1 MARGSLVA
9 TAMDSLLSDLRYAV
23 RTLLKSPGF
32 TLVAVL
38 TLALGIGAN
47 TAIFSVLYGVLLR
60 PLPYPEPDRLVGLSE
75 VYQGNRD
82 ERDVTYAEFT
92 FLRDNTSSFESFAV
106 STSVGFDVY
115 ASGGAERVDG
125 LRVSKEYF
133 RALGVHPALG
143 RDFAADEDVLGGPN
157 VVILS
162 HGLWVRGFGSDPSLV
177 GRAIS
182 VEGAPYTVV
191 GVLPAGFRSPF
202 PVDLYSTMGQVSRSI
217 GGGEN
222 LHVIARLGPGTTVA
236 QAQNAAGPAVAA
248 FMRQFIPHAPTDF
261 AIGFYPYRQLLVTGF
276 RTPIGALFVA
286 VGLVL
291 LIACANVANLVLSR
305 AAARTRELAVRV
317 SLGATRRR
325 LARQLLTESVLLG
338 LVGGAAGLV
347 VADWG
352 LSLLLPLVPT
362 DLARASDIRL
372 DGRALLFTAA
382 ASVLT
387 GLLFGFVAAWRAGTV
402 DLRDALKEGSGRT
415 TAAPG
420 EGRLRNTLVV
430 AEVALSLVLSVGAGL
445 LIQSIA
451 NLVRTDTGFDPSHVV
466 AAEMWLTGSGYD
478 STAQIAGFYQRLEE
492 RLAATPGVRSAGVVE
507 AGIPLV
513 QGGNFGAAVSG
524 TYLEATINYRTVTPE
539 YFPTMGIPVK
549 QGRNFGRLDV
559 GSSEP
564 VAVVSE
570 SFARRFLGPQPLD
583 RMVVVGGRNQPPR
596 RVVGVVGDV
605 KQLIDMPVV
614 TTVFLPSAQTPA
626 GFTRLFSGWFPINVV
641 VRTAGDPAV
650 LKATVERVV
659 RETDAHV
666 PVGRVRTMDEILSDS
681 LALRRLVML
690 LLSLFAGLAAVL
702 AAVGTYGVMSY
713 LVAQRTHE
721 FGVRV
726 ALGAP
731 QGEVLRTVLVRGLAL
746 AGGGA
751 LLGLAGAAA
760 LTRLLASQLYGVEPL
775 DPLTFAAVTGVLL
788 LVALVACWIP
798 ARRATK
804 VDPIVALRSE

>member
-1 MARGSLVA
+1 MRAPA
-9 TAMDSLLSDLRYAV
+9 
-23 RTLLKSPGF
+23 F
-32 TLVAVL
+32 TLVALL

-60 PLPYPEPDRLVGLSE
+60 PLPYPEPERLVGLSE
-75 VYQGNRD
+75 VYQGTRD
-82 ERDVTYAEFT
+82 ERDVTYPEFT
-92 FLRDNTSSFESFAV
+92 FLRDNTSTFESFAV

-115 ASGGAERVDG
+115 ATGGAERVDG
-125 LRVSKEYF
+125 LRVSKDYF
-133 RALGVHPALG
+133 RVLGSRPALG
-143 RDFAADEDVLGGPN
+143 RDFTTDDDVLGGPN

-162 HGLWVRGFGSDPSLV
+162 HGLWVRGFGGDSALV

-191 GVLPAGFRSPF
+191 GVMPAGFRSPF

-222 LHVIARLGPGTTVA
+222 LHVIARLRAGTTLA
-236 QAQNAAGPAVAA
+236 QARNATAPAVAA
-248 FMRQFIPHAPTDF
+248 FMRQFIRHAPADF
-261 AIGFYPYRQLLVTGF
+261 AIGFYPYRRLLVTDL

-305 AAARTRELAVRV
+305 AAGRTRELAVRV

-338 LVGGAAGLV
+338 LLGGAAGLV
-347 VADWG
+347 VATWG

-362 DLARASDIRL
+362 YLARAADIRL
-372 DGRALLFTAA
+372 DGRALLFTVI
-382 ASVLT
+382 ASILT
-387 GLLFGFVAAWRAGTV
+387 GLLFGLVAAWRAGKV
-402 DLRDALKEGSGRT
+402 AVSDSLKEGSGRT
-415 TAAPG
+415 TAAPA
-420 EGRLRNTLVV
+420 EGRLRNALVV
-430 AEVALSLVLSVGAGL
+430 GEVALSLVLSVGAGL

-451 NLVRTDTGFDPSHVV
+451 HLVRTDPGFDPGHVLAV
-466 AAEMWLTGSGYD
+466 EMWLTGSGYD

-492 RLAATPGVRSAGVVE
+492 RLDATPGVRSAGVVE
-507 AGIPLV
+507 AGLPLE
-513 QGGNFGAAVSG
+513 QGGNFGAAVQG
-524 TYLEATINYRTVTPE
+524 TYLQATINYRTVTPE
-539 YFPTMGIPVK
+539 FFPTLGIPVK
-549 QGRNFGRLDV
+549 QGRNFQRLDV
-559 GSSEP
+559 GSGEP

-570 SFARRFLGPQPLD
+570 SFARRFLGAQPLD
-583 RMVVVGGRNQPPR
+583 KMLVVGGRTQPPR

-605 KQLIDMPVV
+605 KQLVEAPVV
-614 TTVFLPSAQTPA
+614 PTVYLPSAQTPA
-626 GFTRLFSGWFPINVV
+626 GFTRLFNGWFPIHAV
-641 VRTAGDPAV
+641 VRTDGDPAA
-650 LKATVERVV
+650 LTATVARVA
-659 RETDAHV
+659 RETDARV
-666 PVGRVRTMDEILSDS
+666 PIGRIRTMDQVLSDA
-681 LALRRLVML
+681 LAFRRLVVL
-690 LLSLFAGLAAVL
+690 LLSLFAGLAAAL

-731 QGEVLRTVLVRGLAL
+731 PLEVLRMVLRRGIVL

-760 LTRLLASQLYGVEPL
+760 LTRLLASQLYGVRAV
-775 DPLTFAAVTGVLL
+775 DPATFIAVTALLL
-788 LVALVACWIP
+788 LVALLACWIP
-798 ARRATK
+798 ARRATR
-804 VDPIVALRSE
+804 VDPMDALRSE

>member
-1 MARGSLVA
+1 
-9 TAMDSLLSDLRYAV
+9 MDALIQDLRYAV

-60 PLPYPEPDRLVGLSE
+60 PLPYPEPERLVGLSE

-82 ERDVTYAEFT
+82 ERDVTYPEFT
-92 FLRDNTSSFESFAV
+92 FLRDNTSAFESFAV

-125 LRVSKEYF
+125 LRVSKDYF

-143 RDFAADEDVLGGPN
+143 RDFAADDDVLGGPN

-162 HGLWVRGFGSDPSLV
+162 HGLWVRGFGGDPSLV

-182 VEGAPYTVV
+182 VDGAPYTVV

-222 LHVIARLGPGTTVA
+222 LHVIARLRPGTTMA
-236 QAQNAAGPAVAA
+236 QAQNATGPAVAA
-248 FMRQFIPHAPTDF
+248 FMRQFIPHAPADF
-261 AIGFYPYRQLLVTGF
+261 AIGFFPYRQLLVTDF
-276 RTPIGALFVA
+276 RAPIGALFVA

-305 AAARTRELAVRV
+305 AAARARELAVRV

-325 LARQLLTESVLLG
+325 LARQLLTESILLG
-338 LVGGAAGLV
+338 LLGGAAGLV

-352 LSLLLPLVPT
+352 LSLLLPLVPPE
-362 DLARASDIRL
+362 LARAADVRL
-372 DGRALLFTAA
+372 DGRALLFTVA

-387 GLLFGFVAAWRAGTV
+387 GLAFGLVSAWRAGRV
-402 DLRDALKEGSGRT
+402 DLQDALKEGSGRT

-420 EGRLRNTLVV
+420 EGRLRNALVV
-430 AEVALSLVLSVGAGL
+430 GEVAVSLVLSVGAGL

-451 NLVRTDTGFDPSHVV
+451 NLVRTDPGFDPSHMIAV
-466 AAEMWLTGSGYD
+466 EMWLTGSGYD

-492 RLAATPGVRSAGVVE
+492 RLDATPGVRSAAVVE

-513 QGGNFGAAVSG
+513 QGGNLGVAVDG
-524 TYLEATINYRTVTPE
+524 VWETINYRTVTPD
-539 YFPTMGIPVK
+539 YFGTMRIPLK
-549 QGRNFGRLDV
+549 EGRVFGRFDV
-559 GSSEP
+559 AGAEP

-570 SFARRFLGPQPLD
+570 SFARRFQMTQPLD
-583 RMVVVGGRNQPPR
+583 RMVVVGGRSQPAR

-605 KQLIDMPVV
+605 KQFIGAPPVP
-614 TTVFLPSAQTPA
+614 TVFLPSAQTPA
-626 GFTRLFSGWFPINVV
+626 GLTRLFSGWFPIHLV
-641 VRTAGDPAV
+641 VRTDGDPAA
-650 LKATVERVV
+650 LKVTVERVA
-659 RETDAHV
+659 RETDARV

-690 LLSLFAGLAAVL
+690 LLSLFAGLAAAL

-721 FGVRV
+721 FGVRM

-731 QGEVLRTVLVRGLAL
+731 PAEVLRTVLGRGLAL

-760 LTRLLASQLYGVEPL
+760 LTRLLASQLYGVRPL
-775 DPLTFAAVTGVLL
+775 DPLTFGAVMVVLL
-788 LVALVACWIP
+788 LVALVACAVP
-798 ARRATK
+798 ARRATQ
-804 VDPIVALRSE
+804 VDPVVALRAE